1 VVAATDKVVLNALDL
16 SLKEV
21 LYTPE
26 GGVSTPATLVAHS
39 IEDETAILTFQP
51 PIQPGTGSLYISFTG
66 ELNDKMK
73 GFYRSQYTRY
83 WADHLSSEISNAH
96 SFSRMKFIYGTT

>member
-1 VVAATDKVVLNALDL
+1 MATATDKVVLNALDL

-39 IEDETAILTFQP
+39 VEDETATLTFQP

-83 WADHLSSEISNAH
+83 WAEFLSCGVCN
-96 SFSRMKFIYGTT
+96 